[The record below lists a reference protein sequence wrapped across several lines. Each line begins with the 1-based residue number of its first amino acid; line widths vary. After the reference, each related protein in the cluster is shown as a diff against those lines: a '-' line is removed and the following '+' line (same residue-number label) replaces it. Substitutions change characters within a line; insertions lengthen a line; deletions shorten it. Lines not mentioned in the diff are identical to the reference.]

1 MSLLRGYVLR
11 KVLKDAEIP
20 KVLEGFGCHLE
31 RIEPVGLRILFL
43 SLGYIMVFRKEG
55 S

>member
-1 MSLLRGYVLR
+1 MSLSSGYVLR
-11 KVLKDAEIP
+11 KVLKEAEIA
-20 KVLEGFGCHLE
+20 KVLEGLGCHLE
-31 RIEPVGLRILFL
+31 KIEPVGLRYSFL